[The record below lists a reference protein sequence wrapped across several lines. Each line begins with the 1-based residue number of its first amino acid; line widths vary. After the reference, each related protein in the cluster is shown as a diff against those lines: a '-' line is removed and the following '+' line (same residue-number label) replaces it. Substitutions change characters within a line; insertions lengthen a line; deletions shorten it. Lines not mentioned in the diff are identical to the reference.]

1 MQGPRH
7 TSLEVGRHSLR
18 PPGVH
23 GAGVDGANRQATG
36 VAARRRAAVALST
49 VLLGMVLS
57 GCALASGADEDTVRV
72 YSGRHYDLEEAFEQF
87 AEETGISV
95 EFLNGDDAELR
106 ERLAAEGDDTEAD
119 VYMAVDAANL
129 ALAAEQ
135 SLFQPLESPTLD
147 EAVPASLRD
156 PQGRW
161 FGLSRRARTIV
172 YNPQRVDPEELST
185 YEDLADARW
194 AGRVCMRNSTNVYT
208 QSLVASLIAH
218 HGKEEAR
225 SIVGGWVDND
235 VEIINSDVRIID
247 AIDSGA
253 CDVGVVN
260 HYYLARM
267 LEEEGELDVALMW
280 ANQEERG
287 THVNVSG
294 AGVTRHAD
302 QPELAQTLIEWL
314 ATDGQKAFVSGNH
327 EYPANPDED
336 PDPLIAQWG
345 DFRADELNAAEYGA
359 LNGEAIRLMD
369 EVGYR

>member
-1 MQGPRH
+1 MAQRYGSASSGSIVP
-7 TSLEVGRHSLR
+7 
-18 PPGVH
+18 
-23 GAGVDGANRQATG
+23 ATG
-36 VAARRRAAVALST
+36 LAARRRTVSALCML
-49 VLLGMVLS
+49 LLGVILS
-57 GCALASGADEDTVRV
+57 GCAIASGSEEDTVRV

-95 EFLNGDDAELR
+95 EFLYGDDAELR

-135 SLFQPLESPTLD
+135 DLFQPLESTALD

-172 YNPQRVDPEELST
+172 YHPQRVDPEDVST
-185 YEDLADARW
+185 YEDLADGRW

-218 HGKEEAR
+218 HGTEGAR
-225 SIVGGWVDND
+225 AIVGGWVDND

-267 LEEEGELDVALMW
+267 LEEEAGLDVALMW

-302 QPELAQTLIEWL
+302 HPELAQTLIEWL
-314 ATDGQKAFVSGNH
+314 ATQGQQEFVYGNH
-327 EYPANPDED
+327 EYPVNPEVD
-336 PDPLIAQWG
+336 PDPLIARWG
-345 DFRADELNAAEYGA
+345 DVRADDLNAAEYGS